1 MTIAT
6 IHGDHLENFT
16 DHFKAKGYATSDTS
30 AIRMNNQAI
39 KDPSFFIAG

>member
-6 IHGDHLENFT
+6 IDGDHLENFT
-16 DHFKAKGYATSDTS
+16 DHFKLKGHANSDTS

-39 KDPSFFIAG
+39 KEPSFFIAG